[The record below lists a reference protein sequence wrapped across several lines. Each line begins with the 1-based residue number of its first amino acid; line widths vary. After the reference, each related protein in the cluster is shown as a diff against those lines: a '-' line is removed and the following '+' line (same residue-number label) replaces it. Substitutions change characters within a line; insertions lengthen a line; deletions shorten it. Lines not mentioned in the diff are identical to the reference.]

1 MSGLSRR
8 QYLAGLAVA
17 GGISGCL
24 GGGVDS
30 GSSAPMLDTI
40 AVGDL
45 SAETIPARPAGESA
59 IVDFF
64 ATWCA
69 PCKPQ
74 MAELRAVQD
83 EFPDLHMVS
92 VTRED
97 DADAIR
103 GFWREYEG
111 TWPVAS
117 DTELRTNE
125 RFGVDRVPTLIVFDP
140 DGAERWRHVGLAAV
154 ERVAEGL
161 RAAGAEGT

>member
-24 GGGVDS
+24 GDGDS
-30 GSSAPMLDTI
+30 GSSPPKLDTI

-45 SAETIPARPAGESA
+45 PAETIPARPAGEPA

-74 MAELRAVQD
+74 MAELRAVRD

-97 DADAIR
+97 DGNAIR
-103 GFWREYEG
+103 RFWREYEG
-111 TWPVAS
+111 TWPVGS
-117 DTELRTNE
+117 DPTLQLFQHYSVTS
-125 RFGVDRVPTLIVFDP
+125 VPTKVLVDS
-140 DGAERWRHVGLAAV
+140 DGTVRWRHSGLAAAATI
-154 ERVAEGL
+154 AEKV
-161 RAAGAEGT
+161 RAVV

>member
-1 MSGLSRR
+1 MHLTRR
-8 QYLAGLAVA
+8 TLLRAGVAGLA
-17 GGISGCL
+17 GGLAGCL
-24 GGGVDS
+24 GSGG
-30 GSSAPMLDTI
+30 GSTGLSLRALD
-40 AVGDL
+40 V
-45 SAETIPARPAGESA
+45 AGSPGGE
-59 IVDFF
+59 VRVQPPGRVVLLDFF

-111 TWPVAS
+111 TWPVGS
-117 DTELRTNE
+117 DPTLQLFQHYSVTN
-125 RFGVDRVPTLIVFDP
+125 VPTKVLVDS
-140 DGAERWRHVGLAAV
+140 DGTVRWRHSGLAAAATI
-154 ERVAEGL
+154 AEKV
-161 RAAGAEGT
+161 RAVV